1 MRTAILLGAG
11 LWAVAVL
18 AQEVRLVGPTSWLN
32 HARAAVTHSIDD
44 STRFVPQCLDAMDKY
59 GIKATV
65 FVSTARPPIGEL
77 WPRLKKAV
85 ADGHEIGSHSRTH
98 QCARPDTDEF
108 CRAAYNDDEIRGSV
122 RDILANVPQKYVWSW
137 AYPCGNCA
145 GRRFVQEKLAAAGF
159 LAARTYPG
167 EAEDKHNLPGLSE
180 FAVNPYEAAYT
191 QVVQKKG
198 GIAAS
203 GRTRVPELNAVFDDV
218 YRKGGIYHFVSHP
231 QWLDYGAG
239 GFYEQHLKHL
249 AGRSDVWYVPFG
261 LLYAYKAVLAQTEAR
276 RIGRNKFSVYN
287 LLNKKMYPVALTL
300 EFVVPGR
307 TRVQVLANDKPLA
320 EMKSGLTGRWDAE
333 YFRREGNT
341 LYVTV
346 KPDVVLE
353 FK

>member
-1 MRTAILLGAG
+1 MRPVFLLAAVFWASGAP
-11 LWAVAVL
+11 

-32 HARAAVTHSIDD
+32 HSKAVVTHTIDD
-44 STRFVPQCLDAMDKY
+44 STRFVPECLDAMDKY
-59 GIKATV
+59 GIKATA
-65 FVSTARPPIGEL
+65 FVSTQRPPIADL
-77 WPRLKKAV
+77 WPRLRKAV

-98 QCARPDTDEF
+98 QCKWPDTEEF
-108 CRAAYNDDEIRGSV
+108 CRGAYSDDEIRGSI
-122 RDILANVPQKYVWSW
+122 RDILEHTPQKYVWSW

-145 GRRFVQEKLAAAGF
+145 DRRFVQERLAAAGY

-167 EAEDKHNLPGLSE
+167 EAEDRHNLPALGE

-198 GIAAS
+198 GIAKT
-203 GRTRVPELNAVFDDV
+203 GRTSVPELNAVFDEV

-231 QWLDYGAG
+231 QWLDYGPD

-249 AGRSDVWYVPFG
+249 GGRKDVWYVPFG

-276 RIGRNKFSVYN
+276 RLGRNKFSVYN
-287 LLNKKMYPVALTL
+287 LLKKNMYPVALTL
-300 EFVVPGR
+300 EFTAPSNAP
-307 TRVQVLANDKPLA
+307 VQVLANDKPLP
-320 EMKSGLTGRWDAE
+320 ERKSGLTDRWDAE

-341 LYVTV
+341 LYVTIR
-346 KPDVVLE
+346 PDVVLD